1 MLLSLPEQFPLL
13 RFFFGFD
20 FLCLQVSSV
29 SNLCA
34 NTRGQRWSLIWT
46 HLFSCVVWREEHC
59 KQISL
64 ACVGN
69 ACSVWTTLGLPQLTA
84 ARAFQVYTAQA
95 PGCSAGVLSKVGPEF
110 HALPR
115 SKLLRFRF
123 SATPQ
128 GHRLSWACVLC
139 PSQVRAVQ
147 VTR

>member
-34 NTRGQRWSLIWT
+34 NTRGQRWSLSWT

-69 ACSVWTTLGLPQLTA
+69 ACSVWTTLGLPQLMA
-84 ARAFQVYTAQA
+84 VCAFPVYTAQA
-95 PGCSAGVLSKVGPEF
+95 TGCSVGELPKASPGLR
-110 HALPR
+110 ALPR
-115 SKLLRFRF
+115 STPLRFRF
-123 SATPQ
+123 SGTPQ
-128 GHRLSWACVLC
+128 EHRLGWVCVCAL
-139 PSQVRAVQ
+139 PRS
-147 VTR
+147 